1 MLKKT
6 KKVCCPVFVELL
18 SLCLKKL
25 TLFERALTLK
35 STRMVTKI
43 VLTGGPCAGKSTI
56 LKRIKEK
63 YEKIGWAVYMLPE
76 SATLFIEAGA
86 NFLTSDSKLL
96 FETEKSKLQFQ
107 LAMEDYMA
115 QIANASGKPALIV
128 CDRGAMDTAAYMDR
142 SVWQRIQ
149 IAIGMNETALR
160 DDRYAA
166 VLHICTAAKGAE
178 DFYTLLNNKC
188 RSESPEVAR
197 EVDDRLLAV
206 WKGHPNLHVI
216 QAEIDFEDKIK
227 NVLNTLDQII
237 KPVKMKNLSMIAAV
251 GQNLELGYK
260 NQLLCHLPIDLKHFK
275 TITSGHTVL
284 MGDRTWESLPKKPL
298 PNRRN
303 IVITLDDVEF
313 PDCETVHSIEDA
325 LKLIEGED
333 EAFIMGGATMY
344 KLFLP
349 YANKLYLTRIASQ
362 FTADVYFPTIN
373 QDEWT
378 VTEDEF
384 VAKDEKNEYDL
395 NFQTLIRR

>member
-1 MLKKT
+1 
-6 KKVCCPVFVELL
+6 
-18 SLCLKKL
+18 
-25 TLFERALTLK
+25 
-35 STRMVTKI
+35 MVTRI

-56 LKRIKEK
+56 LKRIKER
-63 YEKIGWAVYMLPE
+63 YSMMGYRVYVLPE
-76 SATLFIEAGA
+76 AATLFTEAGA
-86 NFLTSDSKLL
+86 DFLTPDADLS
-96 FETEKSKLQFQ
+96 FQTEKSKLLFQ
-107 LAMEDYMA
+107 MAMED
-115 QIANASGKPALIV
+115 QITKIAETCSEPALVV
-128 CDRGAMDTAAYMDR
+128 CDRGTMDTAAYMAPEL
-142 SVWQRIQ
+142 WQRLQ
-149 IAIGMNETALR
+149 NEIGMDERTLC
-160 DDRYAA
+160 DERYTA
-166 VLHICTAAKGAE
+166 VLHVCTAAKGAE
-178 DFYTLLNNKC
+178 KFYTLLNNKC
-188 RSESPEVAR
+188 RTESAEIAR
-197 EVDDRLLAV
+197 LVDDRLLSV
-206 WKGHPNLHVI
+206 WKKHPELHVI
-216 QAEIDFEDKIK
+216 QAEYDFEYKIK

-237 KPVKMKNLSMIAAV
+237 KPLKMNNLSMIAAV

-325 LKLIEGED
+325 LKLIEGEE

-349 YANKLYLTRIASQ
+349 YAQKLYLTRIASE
-362 FTADVYFPTIN
+362 FTADVFFPTI
-373 QDEWT
+373 DENEWK

-384 VAKDEKNEYDL
+384 VAKDEKNQYDL